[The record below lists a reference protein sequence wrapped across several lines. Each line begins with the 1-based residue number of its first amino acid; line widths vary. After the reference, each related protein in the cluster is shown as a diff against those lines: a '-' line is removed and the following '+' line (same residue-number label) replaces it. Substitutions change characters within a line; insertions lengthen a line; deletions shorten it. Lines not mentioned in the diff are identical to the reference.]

1 MCKKM
6 KGNRKIMGKF
16 FDFGIR
22 KILSCAVC
30 AGVILTGCGKV
41 EQVSHTDEIPDLEVS
56 QYIDSSEE
64 DVDVSETEGTEDS
77 DEETTETGKSKKR
90 SGHDATGTATESV
103 TTNVTTTATGT
114 ADLSRATRKT
124 TDLGE
129 IPVITPPSGEGR
141 VVENP
146 NKPVKTTQAQAQQ
159 TSTVT
164 TTAAFVAT
172 DVQVETETEPTET
185 TRTVPENPTPQE
197 LLDYMTIEEKICQMF
212 IVTPEQVSGYQDN
225 YAGEETKNGI
235 DSYPVGGIIYSSKHF
250 NDWGQTMQM
259 LENTQNYAK
268 ERCGAGIFTAVD
280 EEGGTIARV
289 ADTLG
294 TASFEDMSVYGE
306 LNDADTA
313 YNIGSVIGTDLKNL
327 GFNVDFAPV
336 ADIAINENNEL
347 GGRIFS
353 SDPEVVANMANNVA
367 MGLQSAGVCATMK
380 HFPGLGAE
388 DGNTHEDSAVY
399 INRTLEQLR
408 AEEFVPFKRGIDSG
422 VDFIMVGHQI
432 VSGIGDGLPADL
444 SYTAVTGILRN
455 ELGFNGIIVTDSH
468 QMNTICGVYGSGDSA
483 VMAVQAGVD
492 IILMPDNMPSAV
504 EGLCNAVKSGQI
516 SESRIDDSVY
526 RILNQKYELGLL

>member
-1 MCKKM
+1 
-6 KGNRKIMGKF
+6 MGKF

-22 KILSCAVC
+22 KILSCALC
-30 AGVILTGCGKV
+30 AGVLLTGCGKV
-41 EQVSHTDEIPDLEVS
+41 EQVSHTDEVPDLEVS
-56 QYIDSSEE
+56 QYID
-64 DVDVSETEGTEDS
+64 DSETDVTETENP
-77 DEETTETGKSKKR
+77 DEETTEAGKSKRR
-90 SGHDATGTATESV
+90 SGYDATGTATGESV
-103 TTNVTTTATGT
+103 TTTATTATGT
-114 ADLSRATRKT
+114 ADPSRATRKT
-124 TDLGE
+124 TDLGD
-129 IPVITPPSGEGR
+129 IPVITPPSGDGR

-146 NKPVKTTQAQAQQ
+146 NKPVKATQAQQ
-159 TSTVT
+159 TT
-164 TTAAFVAT
+164 TTAVVTTSAQA
-172 DVQVETETEPTET
+172 ETVPAET
-185 TRTVPENPTPQE
+185 TRTVPANPTPQE

-250 NDWGQTMQM
+250 SDWGQTMQM

-327 GFNVDFAPV
+327 GFNLDFAPV

-353 SDPEVVANMANNVA
+353 SDPEIVANMADNVA
-367 MGLQSAGVCATMK
+367 RGLQSAGICATMK

-388 DGNTHEDSAVY
+388 DGNTHNDSAVY
-399 INRTLEQLR
+399 IDRTLDQLR
-408 AEEFVPFKRGIDSG
+408 AEEFVPFERGISSG

-444 SYTAVTGILRN
+444 SYTAVTEILRN
-455 ELGFNGIIVTDSH
+455 ELGFDGIIVTDSH
-468 QMNTICGVYGSGDSA
+468 QMNTICGVYGSADAA

-504 EGLCNAVKSGQI
+504 EGLCSAVKSGQI